1 MGLRYLGI
9 VTVLMML
16 IVNVA
21 MLMLENVVLV
31 LMFMPLGKV

>member
-1 MGLRYLGI
+1 MGLCYLSI
-9 VTVLMML
+9 VTMLMML

-31 LMFMPLGKV
+31 LVFMPLGKV